1 MIKMEEP
8 QRIIG
13 FEYDFRPTGFHELD
27 AINGLI
33 QLADRYAR
41 DNNIEKANELSNKAQ
56 EALDKIK
63 NKVLTKSKE

>member
-1 MIKMEEP
+1 MKELQKMGG
-8 QRIIG
+8 G
-13 FEYDFRPTGFHELD
+13 FEYDFRPTGFPELD

-63 NKVLTKSKE
+63 NKVLTKNKE